1 MSQDPA
7 RPSFRIWIRR
17 TVEPETSFS
26 IQFTVS
32 GARGLLAMAR
42 LGGTLESPAAIQGIE
57 TFLTNEEVR
66 GTRFVVSTSQASI
79 EEYLLAALGDGLLER
94 LPEGYW
100 VPLVPKTAGTVR
112 LLLPRI
118 PSTGDGT
125 QTGDGLQTQPISRPD
140 VRRALRDALA
150 KAAGHVWEPAAS
162 DEEPDALSTLSPA
175 THPVIVERPS
185 EGHAAAPMEVEED
198 VVVFLGEESE
208 DEAREGPAG
217 RLGPQ
222 EGEEKT
228 DPGAQRPVIPADL
241 PPPPASES
249 ESGFGSRMSA
259 LVKFLRREQERDRAE
274 ISRLLARVAEL
285 EAQQALGAAPAA
297 TPPAAA
303 EPTRRSSTSA
313 KR

>member
-1 MSQDPA
+1 MTEN

-32 GARGLLAMAR
+32 GARGLLAVAR
-42 LGGTLESPAAIQGIE
+42 PGGTMESPAATQGIE

-66 GTRFVVSTSQASI
+66 GTRFVVSASASAL

-118 PSTGDGT
+118 PPSADGA
-125 QTGDGLQTQPISRPD
+125 QAGESIQTQPISRPD

-150 KAAGHVWEPAAS
+150 RAAGHVFEPAAR
-162 DEEPDALSTLSPA
+162 EEETDALTTLPPA
-175 THPVIVERPS
+175 SHPVIVERPG
-185 EGHAAAPMEVEED
+185 EGHAPAPMDVEED

-217 RLGPQ
+217 RLGGP
-222 EGEEKT
+222 EPDERT
-228 DPGAQRPVIPADL
+228 DPGDARPVIPADL
-241 PPPPASES
+241 VPPPASED

-259 LVKFLRREQERDRAE
+259 LVRFLRREQERDRAE

-285 EAQQALGAAPAA
+285 EAQQALGATPGSPAK
-297 TPPAAA
+297 PSEPAKA
-303 EPTRRSSTSA
+303 
-313 KR
+313 